1 MFDFRSCLKR
11 ACTGVFLAMV
21 AVPGAIAQ
29 PPEYLVN
36 GTQLVSGSSLAN
48 PGAVRAP
55 RGSRKVGP
63 DLLALQAEFEAHRSA
78 GAPAGTY
85 RNANPAIRVADGF
98 VLVDTA
104 ASEDASALQADLKR
118 IGMVK
123 PEIYGRMVS
132 GRLPIVSIDALESLD
147 SLRLARPAYA
157 MTHAG
162 TVTSQGDAAVNADE
176 ARLLFGID
184 GTGITIGTLSDSYDC
199 LGGAAG
205 DVTANDLPAGVLVQD
220 DIDDC
225 SGAIDEG
232 RAMMQLIHDLAPGSS
247 QAFHSAFN
255 GGQAGFAQG
264 IIDLANAGSDVIV
277 DDVIYFAEP
286 MFQDGIVAQAVDTV
300 VGQGVPYFS
309 SAGNSGRN
317 SYQSEFRPSGQE
329 PLGAGQGEAHDFD
342 PGPGPDIYQNVTV
355 PAGRTLLVTLQWDS
369 PFFSVSGAPGS
380 PNDIDIFLVD
390 EPPTTVLAQSISDN
404 VGGDAVEVL
413 SYTNPEGGSTSFNIL
428 VQRFSGDAPGLI
440 KYVIFRGGTIEE
452 FDTNSSTVYG
462 HANAAGAV
470 AVGAAAYFDTPE
482 FGQSPPLLESF
493 SSAGPTPIL
502 FDTAGNPVSISRQK
516 PEITCVD
523 GTNTTFFGSDVE
535 PDGFPNFFGTSAAAP
550 HAAAIAGLMLN
561 LESALTP
568 AEILDALEASAID
581 MGVPGVD
588 DDSGA
593 GFCQAD
599 QAVAAVANDTISVT
613 NVPSPVSVDEP
624 GGSSTFTARIDNTG
638 NVDVDLAGLD
648 DDVYGDLNGQGSC
661 SLPQSIAPGDFYQ
674 CAYSASVSGNAGN
687 TQVSTTT
694 ASGSSVVGLV
704 SGEGMASVTI
714 ADVLPSISVTKS
726 VSSTSLAEPGDEA
739 LFTVRITNVSLESA
753 DLVALNDD
761 VHGNLNGQGDCS
773 VPQAIIGGDF
783 YECSYIALVTGNAGD
798 TAIST
803 VTATAADDEGN
814 STQQSASAEV
824 TITDVLPSISVTY
837 TASPIEV
844 EAPGGTVSYI
854 VQVENNSA
862 AEAAFLTSLVD
873 SEFGDLDG
881 VGTCSIPQN
890 LAAGAG
896 FQCDFDTQVNG
907 AAGTSQVNT
916 VTVVAEDDD
925 GNSVGGDDQASV
937 SIVEP
942 PRADLVIGISD
953 SVDPLRQDQTL
964 IYTVTVVNNGPIDA
978 ENVVVTNT
986 VPGSLTL
993 NATTGCNEDPAGA
1006 PTCTLGTLANGDS
1019 RQIVI
1024 STTTDSQ
1031 FFGEITF
1038 VSSVASST
1046 NEANPGDEDAS
1057 EITEI
1062 LNPDTLFKDGYETR

>member
-21 AVPGAIAQ
+21 GVPGVIAQ

-36 GTQLVSGSSLAN
+36 GIQSVSGSSLAN
-48 PGAVRAP
+48 PGATRAP
-55 RGSRKVGP
+55 RGSRKVAP

-78 GAPAGTY
+78 GAPGGTY
-85 RNANPAIRVADGF
+85 RSANPAIRVADGF
-98 VLVDTA
+98 VLIDTA
-104 ASEDASALQADLKR
+104 ASEDAGELQADLKR
-118 IGMVK
+118 LGMVT
-123 PEIYGRMVS
+123 PQVYGRMVS

-184 GTGITIGTLSDSYDC
+184 GTGVTIGTLSDSYDC

-205 DVTANDLPAGVLVQD
+205 DVVANDLPAGVLVQD
-220 DIDDC
+220 EFDTC
-225 SGAIDEG
+225 ASGSDEG

-300 VGQGVPYFS
+300 VGVGIPYFS

-317 SYQSEFRPSGQE
+317 SYQSAFRPSGQE

-342 PGPGPDIYQNVTV
+342 PGADTDIFQNVTV
-355 PAGRTLLVTLQWDS
+355 PAGATLLVTLQWDS

-390 EPPTTVLAQSISDN
+390 EPPTTVLAQSASDN

-413 SYTNPEGGSTSFNIL
+413 SYPNPGGGDTSFNIL
-428 VQRFSGDAPGLI
+428 VQRFSGDSPGLI

-452 FDTNSSTVYG
+452 FDTNSSTIYG

-482 FGQSPPLLESF
+482 FGQSPPLLEPF
-493 SSAGPTPIL
+493 SSAGPTPML

-535 PDGFPNFFGTSAAAP
+535 PDGSPNFFGTSAAAP
-550 HAAAIAGLMLN
+550 HAAAIAGLMLE

-568 AEILDALEASAID
+568 TQILDALEASAID
-581 MGVPGVD
+581 MGVAGVD

-599 QAVAAVANDTISVT
+599 QAVAAVANGAISVT
-613 NVPSPVSVDEP
+613 NVASPASVDEP
-624 GGSSTFTARIDNTG
+624 GGSATFTARIDNTG
-638 NVDVDLAGLD
+638 NVDVDLASLD

-661 SLPQSIAPGDFYQ
+661 SLPQPIAPGDFYQ
-674 CAYSASVSGNAGN
+674 CAYSASVSGNGGD

-704 SGEGMASVTI
+704 SGEGMASVMI
-714 ADVLPSISVTKS
+714 ADVPPSISVTKS
-726 VSSTSLAEPGDEA
+726 VFPTGLAEPGDDA
-739 LFTVRITNVSLESA
+739 LFTVRVTNESLESVG
-753 DLVALNDD
+753 LIALNDD
-761 VHGNLNGQGDCS
+761 IHGDLNGQGNCS
-773 VPQAIIGGDF
+773 VPQTISGSDF
-783 YECSYIALVTGNAGD
+783 YECSYTVLVTGNAGD
-798 TAIST
+798 TEVST
-803 VTATAADDEGN
+803 LTATAADDEGN
-814 STQQSASAEV
+814 SVQQSASAEV

-837 TASPIEV
+837 AASPSEV
-844 EAPGGTVSYI
+844 EAPGGTVTYTL
-854 VQVENNSA
+854 QVKNDSQ
-862 AEAAFLTSLVD
+862 AEAVLLTSLVD
-873 SEFGDLDG
+873 SGFGDLDG
-881 VGTCSIPQN
+881 AGTCGIPQN
-890 LAAGAG
+890 LAAGAT
-896 FQCDFDTQVNG
+896 FQCGFDTQVNG

-925 GNSVGGDDQASV
+925 GNSVGADDQASV
-937 SIVEP
+937 SIVQP

-964 IYTVTVVNNGPIDA
+964 IYTMTVVNNGPDDA
-978 ENVVVTNT
+978 ENVVVTS
-986 VPGSLTL
+986 VLPASLTL
-993 NATTGCNEDPAGA
+993 DASSGCNEDPAGT
-1006 PTCTLGTLANGDS
+1006 PTCTLGTLPNGDS

-1031 FFGEITF
+1031 FFGEIIF
-1038 VSSVASST
+1038 ESSVASST
-1046 NEANPGDEDAS
+1046 IEANPGDEEAS